1 MAYIKIGKMINTH
14 GIHGEIKIQSCSD
27 FDQERYTPGNTVYL
41 LYQGEYKPLK
51 VKSYRVHK
59 GFPLVAFEGLEN
71 INDVEIYKECGLYV
85 EDSQRSPL
93 QDGRHYVS
101 ELEGMHVIDEE
112 GHLLGTVTSIEET
125 LGANRNMRIVKT
137 DGKEALIPYV
147 PAFIRNVNSE
157 ERTITIHVI
166 GGLL

>member
-1 MAYIKIGKMINTH
+1 MSYIKIGKMINTH

-27 FDQERYTPGNTVYL
+27 FDKERYTPGNTVYM

-51 VKSYRVHK
+51 VCSYRVHK
-59 GFPLVAFEGLEN
+59 GFPLVSFEGLEN
-71 INDVEIYKECGLYV
+71 INDVEMYKECSLYV
-85 EDSQRSPL
+85 QDSQRAPL

-101 ELEGMHVIDEE
+101 ELEGMQVFDEE
-112 GHLLGTVTSIEET
+112 GQLLGMVASIEET

-147 PAFIRNVNSE
+147 PAFIRNVDSDA
-157 ERTITIHVI
+157 RRITVHVI